1 MPAVGAASVGP
12 VRHCS
17 GDRLGAAVLYAL
29 LTLRADVFV
38 VEQQAP
44 YRELDGAD
52 LAPDTLHVWFDAPA
66 GAGAADGTAGH
77 DPVLGPVIVG
87 TGRRVV
93 AVARLRATGEGVEL
107 GRVAVAEAR
116 RGHGLGAAVVG
127 AGCELGGRPLHLN
140 AQRHLEAWYAG
151 FGFVTVGPAFDWEG
165 IAHVPMRLSA

>member
-1 MPAVGAASVGP
+1 MWP
-12 VRHCS
+12 VRHRS
-17 GDRLGAAVLYAL
+17 GERLGAAVLYAL

-52 LAPDTLHVWFDAPA
+52 LAPDTLHLWFDAPA
-66 GAGAADGTAGH
+66 GSDAADGTASH
-77 DPVLGPVIVG
+77 DPALGPVIAG

-93 AVARLRATGEGVEL
+93 AVARLTATGDGVEL
-107 GRVAVAEAR
+107 GRVAVARAR
-116 RGHGLGAAVVG
+116 RGQGLGTALVR

-151 FGFVTVGPAFDWEG
+151 FGFVTAGSAFDWEG

>member
-1 MPAVGAASVGP
+1 MSAGGVEP
-12 VRHCS
+12 VRHRS
-17 GDRLGAAVLYAL
+17 GERLGAAVLYAL
-29 LTLRADVFV
+29 LSLRADVFV

-52 LAPDTLHVWFDAPA
+52 LTPDTLHLWFDVSA
-66 GAGAADGTAGH
+66 GADAVGPPSH
-77 DPVLGPVIVG
+77 DPALGPVVAG

-93 AVARLRATGEGVEL
+93 AVARLTATGEAVEL
-107 GRVAVAEAR
+107 GRVVVARAR
-116 RGHGLGAAVVG
+116 RGHGLGTALVR

-151 FGFVTVGPAFDWEG
+151 LGFVTAGPAFDWEG